1 MKKFF
6 ELRVILQ
13 PKEGALL
20 PLVSP
25 RPDQDTDQAEKV
37 FAIATYSDEISTYFQ

>member
-20 PLVSP
+20 PLVSTET
-25 RPDQDTDQAEKV
+25 RSRHRSSSKSV
-37 FAIATYSDEISTYFQ
+37 RNCHR